1 VLTKA
6 FGPIRTI
13 VPADRSGSIS
23 FDLNRHDLRPINAIL
38 TQKLNLS
45 SHARDF
51 KLFSASDACA
61 DPVFEALLM
70 FRAKTIAAA
79 RKFIGPD
86 SAPAF
91 KYKRDFLLI
100 PALDL
105 FRCVCFTGIFL
116 ILDFSAGWTPLVAS
130 A

>member
-1 VLTKA
+1 VFTVIPCVRRSRFA
-6 FGPIRTI
+6 CFFNWHIRC
-13 VPADRSGSIS
+13 
-23 FDLNRHDLRPINAIL
+23 NRPVNAIL

-86 SAPAF
+86 SAPAL

-105 FRCVCFTGIFL
+105 LAGISFPGILL
-116 ILDFSAGWTPLVAS
+116 ILNFPAVRASFVPSA
-130 A
+130 